1 MSMERRKIMKA
12 FGAEIVL
19 TLGGDMELAVKKAEK
34 MARENPK
41 VFLPQQFKNPV
52 NPATHRENTGQEII
66 AQTGGKVDAFV
77 AGIGTGGTLTGVA
90 EALKKVK
97 PNVKIVAVEP
107 AECSMLTPCGK
118 CGLHKIEGIG
128 DGFIPEVLRVDL
140 IDEVITP
147 TSEEAYE
154 MTRKLAREEGILAG
168 PSSGANVFAALKVAK
183 DLGKG
188 KVVVTLLPD
197 SGQRYLSTELFK

>member
-1 MSMERRKIMKA
+1 MK
-12 FGAEIVL
+12 
-19 TLGGDMELAVKKAEK
+19 
-34 MARENPK
+34 
-41 VFLPQQFKNPV
+41 
-52 NPATHRENTGQEII
+52 NTGQEII
-66 AQTGGKVDAFV
+66 AQTGGKVDVFV

-90 EALKKVK
+90 EALKNVN

-107 AECSMLTPCGK
+107 AECSMLTPGRRY
-118 CGLHKIEGIG
+118 GSHKIEGIG
-128 DGFIPEVLRVDL
+128 DGFIPEVLRADL

-154 MTRKLAREEGILAG
+154 MARKLAREEGILAG

-197 SGQRYLSTELFK
+197 SGQRYLSTELFR